1 MISSDVLVIS
11 SCLVKVMSVVL
22 EMENSTVHVN
32 ETCVWKELAI
42 SCGWELGISAALVM
56 ETCVGG

>member
-1 MISSDVLVIS
+1 
-11 SCLVKVMSVVL
+11 MSVVL
-22 EMENSTVHVN
+22 EMENYMN

-56 ETCVGG
+56 ETCVGE